1 MEQNKEPGN
10 KPSYIRKYFWQGRQD
25 HSMGQE
31 ESFQPKVLEKPD
43 THMQKNEA
51 EPLPNTIYKNELN
64 QNTQATR

>member
-1 MEQNKEPGN
+1 
-10 KPSYIRKYFWQGRQD
+10 
-25 HSMGQE
+25 MGQE

-51 EPLPNTIYKNELN
+51 EPLHNTIYKNELN